1 MSVIIGRDQSQQIA
15 LIIFTEIHNYILENR
30 QAYHTYLNELNS
42 KKDQR
47 QAKWWNILYM
57 FKSGRFYDRLPQKW
71 KEENYT
77 FINILGIMPLDFK
90 ANDGH
95 QIEGTTLYVSY
106 EVDNI
111 ESLIGFK
118 TDKLFVKSSIPLPT
132 GLKPGDI
139 ADISFNLKGK
149 VEKIELIK

>member
-1 MSVIIGRDQSQQIA
+1 
-15 LIIFTEIHNYILENR
+15 
-30 QAYHTYLNELNS
+30 
-42 KKDQR
+42 
-47 QAKWWNILYM
+47 
-57 FKSGRFYDRLPQKW
+57 
-71 KEENYT
+71 
-77 FINILGIMPLDFK
+77 MPLDFK